1 MSNIVTFA
9 DYYHNW
15 VDVYKRGAVRE
26 VTLRK
31 YVIAEKWVRDILGD
45 MPVGDMTRTSYQRLM
60 NRYAEVHEHQTV
72 VDFHHLVKASVLDAV
87 DEGLIERDPTRR
99 VVLKGCAPREKC
111 QKYLSQYEL
120 HALLS
125 DLNLAKLPPDNWDWL
140 ILLVAKTGLR
150 FAEALGLTP
159 SDFDMARQAVSIT
172 KTWDY
177 KGGTGFA
184 KTKNNSSIRT
194 VSVDWYTMSQ
204 FGGITRNM
212 PGDKPMFIPRADD
225 GSFVS
230 VYNSTANSV
239 LRRHCLKIGIPVITI
254 HGLRHTHASLMLYSG
269 ASVLS
274 VSKRLGHSSITTTQK
289 VYLHVINEM
298 ENQDTDLMM
307 RTLAA
312 I

>member
-1 MSNIVTFA
+1 MTSSMSFS
-9 DYYHNW
+9 DYYHQW
-15 VDVYKRGAVRE
+15 VDTYKRGAVRP

-31 YVIAEKWVRDILGD
+31 YEVAECRIREILGD
-45 MPVGDMTRTSYQRLM
+45 TPLADINRTTYQMLM
-60 NRYAEVHEHQTV
+60 NRYADTHEHQTV
-72 VDFHHLVKASVLDAV
+72 IDFHHLVKASVLDAV

-120 HALLS
+120 HALLG
-125 DLNLAKLPPDNWDWL
+125 DLKLDASPSKNWDWL

-150 FAEALGLTP
+150 FAEALGITP
-159 SDFDMARQAVSIT
+159 GDFDMARQALNVT

-177 KGGTGFA
+177 KSGTGFS

-204 FGGITRNM
+204 FAGVTKGLSGSDPI
-212 PGDKPMFIPRADD
+212 FIPRRED
-225 GSFVS
+225 GSFEM
-230 VYNSTANSV
+230 VYNSTANKV
-239 LRRHCLKIGIPVITI
+239 LERHCKRASVPTITI
-254 HGLRHTHASLMLYSG
+254 HGLRHTHASLMLYAG

-289 VYLHVINEM
+289 VYLHIINEM

>member
-1 MSNIVTFA
+1 MSEETFA
-9 DYYHNW
+9 DYYRRW
-15 VDVYKRGAVRE
+15 VDVYKRGAVRDI
-26 VTLRK
+26 TMKK
-31 YVIAEKWVRDILGD
+31 YLIAEERVREILGD
-45 MPVGDMTRTSYQRLM
+45 MPVRDMTRTNYQMLM
-60 NRYAEVHEHQTV
+60 NEYAKTHERQTTI
-72 VDFHHLVKASVLDAV
+72 DFHHLVKASVLDAV

-99 VVLKGCAPREKC
+99 VVLKGCAPREKR

-120 HALLS
+120 HALLGN
-125 DLNLAKLPPDNWDWL
+125 LNLDRLPPNNWDWL

-159 SDFDMARQAVSIT
+159 TDFDMARQAVNVT

-177 KGGTGFA
+177 KGNTGFA
-184 KTKNNSSIRT
+184 KTKNSSSVRT
-194 VSVDWYTMSQ
+194 VSIDWYTMSQ
-204 FGGITRNM
+204 FGGITRDL
-212 PGDKPMFIPRADD
+212 PGDRPIFVPRDED
-225 GSFVS
+225 GRYLS
-230 VYNSTANSV
+230 VYNTTANDV
-239 LRRHCLKIGIPVITI
+239 LRRHCEKVGIPVITI

>member
-1 MSNIVTFA
+1 MTGGMAFS
-9 DYYHNW
+9 DYYHQW
-15 VDVYKRGAVRE
+15 VDTYKRGAVRP

-31 YVIAEKWVRDILGD
+31 YEVAECRIREILGD
-45 MPVGDMTRTSYQRLM
+45 TPLANINRTTYQMLM
-60 NRYAEVHEHQTV
+60 NRYADTHEHQTV
-72 VDFHHLVKASVLDAV
+72 IDFHHLVKASVLDAV

-99 VVLKGCAPREKC
+99 VVLKGCAPREKH

-120 HALLS
+120 HALLG
-125 DLNLAKLPPDNWDWL
+125 DLKLEGATSKNWDWL

-150 FAEALGLTP
+150 FAEALGITP
-159 SDFDMARQAVSIT
+159 GDFDMARQALNIT

-177 KGGTGFA
+177 KSGTGFA

-204 FGGITRNM
+204 FAGATKGLSGSDPIFVARN
-212 PGDKPMFIPRADD
+212 DD
-225 GSFVS
+225 GSYEM
-230 VYNSTANSV
+230 VYNSTVNKI
-239 LRRHCLKIGIPVITI
+239 LQRHCERVGVPTITI
-254 HGLRHTHASLMLYSG
+254 HGLRHTHASLMLYAG

>member
-1 MSNIVTFA
+1 MTDLISFA
-9 DYYHNW
+9 DYYHDW
-15 VDVYKRGAVRE
+15 VDVYKRGAVRD

-31 YVIAEKWVRDILGD
+31 YVMAEMRIREIVGD
-45 MPVGDMTRTSYQRLM
+45 MPVGDMSRTNYQKLM
-60 NRYAEVHEHQTV
+60 NVYAETHEHQTV
-72 VDFHHLVKASVLDAV
+72 VDFHHLVKAAVLDAV

-99 VVLKGCAPREKC
+99 VVLKGCTPREKR

-120 HALLS
+120 HALLA
-125 DLNLAKLPPDNWDWL
+125 DLSLERLPPHNWDWL

-159 SDFDMARQAVSIT
+159 ADFDMARQALSVN

-184 KTKNNSSIRT
+184 KTKNNSSVRM

-204 FGGITRNM
+204 FGGITRELPGEM
-212 PGDKPMFIPRADD
+212 PIFIPRTED
-225 GSFVS
+225 GRFQM
-230 VYNSTANSV
+230 VYNTTANDV
-239 LRRHCLKIGIPVITI
+239 LARHCSKVGIPTITI